1 MADNRR
7 VGIDISTYQQS
18 VKWDKAAEEGISFAM
33 IKATQG
39 RSEGNAAQYLFT
51 DSYFQKN
58 ILGAAEN
65 GIACGVYH
73 YLTASDTAG
82 ALEEADYFLSVI
94 APYRRQITLYAAVDV
109 ESKYLPTDKARL
121 TEIVSVFCARV
132 EAAGFEPMVYTNPA
146 FLTYRLG
153 DIGKWK
159 LWLALWRD
167 RSQLP
172 DPTQYPNLT
181 LWQWGAQNRS
191 WVGGSG
197 AVAFSY
203 DLRPQEAAAADDA
216 ISDWAAQAMSW
227 AVEAGLFVGD
237 ENGALHPGQPI
248 TREQAALLFFRFF
261 DYLKK
266 QSHLF
271 R

>member
-1 MADNRR
+1 LTDNRKI
-7 VGIDISTYQQS
+7 GIDISTYQKS
-18 VKWDKAAEEGISFAM
+18 ADWGRAAADGISFAM

-39 RSEGNAAQYLFT
+39 RSEGDASLYLFT
-51 DSYFQKN
+51 DSCFEQN

-94 APYRRQITLYAAVDV
+94 APFRRQITLYAAVDV

-121 TEIVSVFCARV
+121 TEIADVFCARV
-132 EAAGFEPMVYTNPA
+132 EAAGFVPMVYTNPA
-146 FLTYRLG
+146 FLANRLG

-172 DPTQYPNLT
+172 DPACYPNLT
-181 LWQWGAQNRS
+181 LWQWGAENRS

-197 AVAFSY
+197 AVALNL
-203 DLRPQEAAAADDA
+203 DLSEEAMDTDTV
-216 ISDWAAQAMSW
+216 SDWAVQAMAW
-227 AVEAGLFVGD
+227 AEEAGLFIGD
-237 ENGALHPGQPI
+237 ENGALRPSQPI
-248 TREQAALLFFRFF
+248 TREQAALLFFRFL
-261 DYLKK
+261 DYLKG